1 MTEQPRKT
9 ITIKPKTVPST
20 EQATGINQETKTVSR
35 SNKRI
40 VKREQVQAATLAK
53 PKATAPTKKPT
64 KPRKPAPK
72 KPLIAPSAIRMDNLN
87 AALNAFVVWREL
99 QPLALGIER
108 QIFQRIVQQQLSASK
123 RVVQQLLFKHTRQ
136 RDYLLKIAQGKSGQR
151 YNLDGTS
158 GGYISPEECE
168 YAERFFMSSNSNFD
182 WLK

>member
-1 MTEQPRKT
+1 MNDQPRKT
-9 ITIKPKTVPST
+9 LSIKPKTVPST
-20 EQATGINQETKTVSR
+20 EQLSTPDQTAKTVSR

-40 VKREQVQAATLAK
+40 VKREQVQATTLAK

-64 KPRKPAPK
+64 KSRKPAPK

-87 AALNAFVVWREL
+87 AALNTFVVWREL

-108 QIFQRIVQQQLSASK
+108 QIFQRIADQHLSASK
-123 RVVQQLLFKHTRQ
+123 RVVQQLLFKHTHQ
-136 RDYLLKIAQGKSGQR
+136 RDYLLKISQGKGGQR

-168 YAERFFMSSNSNFD
+168 HAERCLD
-182 WLK
+182 LLK